1 MNAALAYQKTQDLKD
16 AKFGFDAFDDKQQ
29 DANKIVACDM
39 SFIEC
44 FDLLNK
50 QLEDLRHA
58 KTRDEL
64 KARQTLLLAKQNL
77 IKNFKS
83 A

>member
-1 MNAALAYQKTQDLKD
+1 MSVLEYQKTQD
-16 AKFGFDAFDDKQQ
+16 AKFGFDAFDDKQH
-29 DANKIVACDM
+29 DASKIVAYDL

-50 QLEDLRHA
+50 QLDDLRHA
-58 KTRDEL
+58 NTKNEIM
-64 KARQTLLLAKQNL
+64 ARHRLLIAKQNL

-83 A
+83 T